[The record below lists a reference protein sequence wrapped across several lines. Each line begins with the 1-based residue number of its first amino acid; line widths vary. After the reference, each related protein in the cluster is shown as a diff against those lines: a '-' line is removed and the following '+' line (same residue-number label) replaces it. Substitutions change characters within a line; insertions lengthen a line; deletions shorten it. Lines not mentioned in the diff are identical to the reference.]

1 MTDAILFDCWGT
13 LVDAPGLVSSGGK
26 DRLFHKYLQDRGIN
40 LDFESFCNLFY
51 STEIQKKGMEE
62 NREYSRYETQ
72 RQRLI
77 QSLTAMGASYD
88 QELIEGLLD
97 DYAEE
102 WVKRSTLF
110 PSAMDLLQ
118 KLRGKYRLGL
128 ITNASDKDTTWRV
141 LRNLRLKDLFASIVI
156 SGEFGW
162 RKPSPKI
169 FNAALTELAVK
180 PEYAVM
186 VGDSFEA
193 DIIGANNLGMKT
205 VYINAENETRSDVP
219 DITIQHI
226 EQLYDRLPE
235 L

>member
-26 DRLFHKYLQDRGIN
+26 DRLFHKFLQDRGVT
-40 LDFESFCNLFY
+40 LDLELFCNLFY
-51 STEIQKKGMEE
+51 STEIQKQEE

-77 QSLTAMGASYD
+77 HSLTAIGVSYD
-88 QELIEGLLD
+88 QELIGNLLD

-110 PSAMDLLQ
+110 PGAMELLQ

-128 ITNASDKDTTWRV
+128 ISNASDKDTTWRII
-141 LRNLRLKDLFASIVI
+141 RDLRLKDLFATVVI

-162 RKPSPKI
+162 RKPSPLI
-169 FNAALTELAVK
+169 FNEALKELSAK
-180 PEYAVM
+180 PEYSIM

-193 DIIGANNLGMKT
+193 DIIGANNLGIKT
-205 VYINAENETRSDVP
+205 VYIDAENKTESEIP

-226 EQLYDRLPE
+226 GQLYDRLPE